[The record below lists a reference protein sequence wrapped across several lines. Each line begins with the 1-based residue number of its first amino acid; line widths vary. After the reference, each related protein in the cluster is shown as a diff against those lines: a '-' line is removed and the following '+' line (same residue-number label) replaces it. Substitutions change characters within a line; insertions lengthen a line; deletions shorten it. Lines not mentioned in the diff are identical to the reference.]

1 MTEDLKDR
9 FTQLVADPPPPSE
22 LPSEAVFARVRKV
35 RRRRAAGA
43 MTLAAACVVAIALAL
58 GNVADIGGAPP
69 VTNTPG
75 APKTAITGPPT
86 ARTATPKPQPP
97 ITVALKP
104 SIKGRTVGMTV
115 TVAGKAFVPTAVPE
129 GTLLPADTDFVD
141 LSGGTDYYFGD
152 GYQSGSDGGSIDCT
166 TKKLKTGSQTY
177 VIPETHTF
185 NKPGTYKFTYT
196 IRYCGSKGWFPTTA
210 TTQLVIK

>member
-9 FTQLVADPPPPSE
+9 FIQLVADPPPPSE

-58 GNVADIGGAPP
+58 GNVTDIGGAPP

-86 ARTATPKPQPP
+86 ATPKPTPP
-97 ITVALKP
+97 IKVVLKP
-104 SIKGRTVGMTV
+104 TIKGRTAAMTV
-115 TVAGKAFVPTAVPE
+115 TVSGKAFIPSGIPE
-129 GTLLPADTDFVD
+129 GTLLPATNDFVD
-141 LSGGTDYYFGD
+141 LSGGTDYHFGD
-152 GYQSGSDGGSIDCT
+152 GYQSGSDGGSIACT
-166 TKKLKTGSQTY
+166 TRKLTTGSQTY
-177 VIPETHTF
+177 VIPETHTYT
-185 NKPGTYKFTYT
+185 KPGTYKFSYT
-196 IRYCGSKGWFPTTA
+196 IQYCGSKGWFPTTA
-210 TTQLVIK
+210 TTELVIR